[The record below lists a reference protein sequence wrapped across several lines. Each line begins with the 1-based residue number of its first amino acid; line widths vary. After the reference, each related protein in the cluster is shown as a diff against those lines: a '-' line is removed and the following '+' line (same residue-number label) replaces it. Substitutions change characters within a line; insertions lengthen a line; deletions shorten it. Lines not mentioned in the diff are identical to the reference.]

1 MPRQAREKSPTG
13 YYHIMMRGIDRD
25 FIYQSSKDKTYFVD
39 LLKEAEQLDIVAYC
53 LMDNHVHLVV
63 QGDIVALSLALRK
76 LNIKYAMHY
85 NFVNKRVGHVFQN
98 RYRSEIV
105 EDDKYLAHLI
115 RYVHNNP
122 VKAGLVAEARQY
134 RWSSYG
140 EYLGNLNI
148 VSPIQKR
155 VVLGLFPKGTE
166 SFKIFHLEP
175 DENEYLDTAED
186 IERDRLKRA
195 QTIVAA
201 FCSTREIK
209 DHSFLKSNPKQTEEL
224 VAELL
229 RHTKLSHRK
238 IASLLDINAYYVH
251 QVSRGGSS

>member
-1 MPRQAREKSPTG
+1 
-13 YYHIMMRGIDRD
+13 
-25 FIYQSSKDKTYFVD
+25 
-39 LLKEAEQLDIVAYC
+39 
-53 LMDNHVHLVV
+53 MDNHVHLVV

-98 RYRSEIV
+98 RYRSEVV
-105 EDDKYLAHLI
+105 ETDSYLAHLV

-148 VSPIQKR
+148 VSPIQKQ

-175 DENEYLDTAED
+175 DENEDLDTAEYID
-186 IERDRLKRA
+186 RDRLKRA
-195 QTIVAA
+195 CLGISQNSFPSRLAKGSVLV
-201 FCSTREIK
+201 EI
-209 DHSFLKSNPKQTEEL
+209 DIKS
-224 VAELL
+224 
-229 RHTKLSHRK
+229 R
-238 IASLLDINAYYVH
+238 YYVYNIENVD
-251 QVSRGGSS
+251 QEGL